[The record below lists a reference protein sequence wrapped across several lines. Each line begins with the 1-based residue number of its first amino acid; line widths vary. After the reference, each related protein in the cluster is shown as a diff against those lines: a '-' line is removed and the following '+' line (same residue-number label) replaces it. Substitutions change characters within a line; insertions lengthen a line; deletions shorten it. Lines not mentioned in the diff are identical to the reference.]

1 MLIDERRRS
10 LDYQF
15 ILWRFETTD
24 LHEDDDLRFLDNG
37 PGGMTESQLEEMPE
51 VDSDGN
57 EKPRKTAEEIK
68 GSSCCTIF

>member
-37 PGGMTESQLEEMPE
+37 PGGMTES
-51 VDSDGN
+51 
-57 EKPRKTAEEIK
+57 
-68 GSSCCTIF
+68 

>member
-10 LDYQF
+10 LDYHF
-15 ILWRFETTD
+15 ILWRFETRD

-37 PGGMTESQLEEMPE
+37 PGGMTESQLEELPE
-51 VDSDGN
+51 VDTDGN
-57 EKPRKTAEEIK
+57 EKPRKNAEEIK